1 MHHATLFQQESRLL
15 HHQRV
20 YYILLTG
27 IVVMLLFTALDFFL
41 VPQHFLEFLLCR
53 LFAVGVGGILLVAN
67 AADRSHRHAWLIGF
81 GGYLCFGVVI
91 LLTVHRQGGIVS
103 PSYVGLIVAMTVY
116 TALAPLTIGQ
126 TLIGGFALVVLYP
139 LSLLFADPP
148 TPQQLLELFSHLFF
162 MVCFV
167 LIAAT
172 QSWADTVAR
181 AQECLLR
188 SSENEATEALNRQAA
203 NLEMEVQ
210 RRTEEQKITERHY
223 QALYEAIADDVVLIT
238 PHGRLLQA
246 NSSYLRHF
254 SAGVF
259 SADASFFAAVRA
271 DHLETLQTA
280 LRACMT
286 TGTPLAHLQLPL
298 VTALGLP
305 MEAEISGAPLRRGD
319 TLLGIQ
325 LVIRDISVRR
335 QLEGQLIHSLHKI
348 KQTENA
354 AILALAK
361 LSEYRDITPGQHLER
376 IREYCRVLAVELARH
391 GQFAETITPAYIQN
405 LYQGAILHDI
415 GKVAVA
421 DTILAKTGPL
431 SDQEEERLRHHTLSG
446 GDVIKA
452 MEVEAKGS
460 GFLSLAKNIA
470 YFHHERW
477 DGQGYPYGL
486 REDEIPLE
494 ARILALADA
503 YEELTAAIDPRR
515 RLSHGEAMG
524 SIVRSAGHRFDPAI
538 VDAFVVRHEAFDR
551 IRSEFA
557 EPMQ

>member
-1 MHHATLFQQESRLL
+1 MDHATLFQVESRQL

-27 IVVMLLFTALDFFL
+27 IAVMLLFAALDFFL
-41 VPQHFLEFLLCR
+41 VPQHFLEFILCR
-53 LFAVGVGGILLVAN
+53 LFAVGVGVILLIAN
-67 AADRSHRHAWLIGF
+67 AADRSHRRAWIIGF
-81 GGYLCFGVVI
+81 SGYLCFGVVI
-91 LLTVHRQGGIVS
+91 LLTIYRQGGVVS
-103 PSYVGLIVAMTVY
+103 SSYVGLIVAMTVY
-116 TALAPLTIGQ
+116 TTLAPLTIGQ
-126 TLIGGFALVVLYP
+126 TLLGGFALVLLYP
-139 LSLLFADPP
+139 LSILFAVPP
-148 TPQQLLELFSHLFF
+148 APPQLMDLFSHLFF

-172 QSWADTVAR
+172 QSWADTAAR
-181 AQECLLR
+181 SQECLLR
-188 SSENEATEALNRQAA
+188 TSENEAAEALNRQVA

-210 RRTEEQKITERHY
+210 RRTEEQKVTERHY
-223 QALYEAIADDVVLIT
+223 QGLYEAIADDVALIT
-238 PHGRLLQA
+238 PQGRLLQA

-259 SADASFFAAVRA
+259 PTDASFFSAVGA

-280 LRACMT
+280 LAT
-286 TGTPLAHLQLPL
+286 SLATGTPLAHLQLTL
-298 VTALGLP
+298 VTSLGLP

-319 TLLGIQ
+319 AILGIQ

-335 QLEGQLIHSLHKI
+335 QLEEQLIHSLHKI

-361 LSEYRDITPGQHLER
+361 LSEYRDITPGHHLER
-376 IREYCRVLAVELARH
+376 IREYCMILAVELARRS
-391 GQFAETITPAYIQN
+391 QFADTITSAYIQN

-421 DTILAKTGPL
+421 DDILAQTGPL
-431 SDQEEERLRHHTLSG
+431 SEQEEERLRHHTLSG

-452 MEVEAKGS
+452 MELEAKGS

-486 REDEIPLE
+486 RENEIPLE
-494 ARILALADA
+494 ARIMGLADA
-503 YEELTAAIDPRR
+503 YEEMTAAIEPMR
-515 RLSHGEAMG
+515 RLSHSEAMG
-524 SIVRSAGHRFDPAI
+524 TIVRSAGHRFDPAI
-538 VDAFVVRHEAFDR
+538 VDAFVVRNEAFDR
-551 IRSEFA
+551 IRREFA
-557 EPMQ
+557 EPAQ